1 MIMMFMLMM
10 IYILIL
16 IVIEKYVYKMQSKLA
31 PTSYTD

>member
-10 IYILIL
+10 IYIL
-16 IVIEKYVYKMQSKLA
+16 IVIEKYVYKMQSKLS